1 LIGVID
7 ASVALSWFLQDEE
20 SPASDRLF
28 ALVADEG
35 AVVPSLWRLEIA
47 NALQVAVRRNR
58 IDRAYR
64 DGTIQRA
71 GRLPIE
77 VDPET
82 DTHAWTRTLHLSERH
97 NITVYDAAYLE
108 LALRRGVPL
117 ATRDQDLA
125 KAALDSGVTVLPA
138 H

>member
-1 LIGVID
+1 MIGVID
-7 ASVALSWFLQDEE
+7 ASVALSWFLQEE
-20 SPASDRLF
+20 HSPASDHLF
-28 ALVADEG
+28 AQVAEEG
-35 AVVPSLWRLEIA
+35 AIVPSLWRLEIA

-64 DGTIQRA
+64 DATIQRA

-108 LALRRGVPL
+108 LALRRGLPL

-125 KAALDSGVTVLPA
+125 KAAIASGVSVLPA
-138 H
+138 S

>member
-1 LIGVID
+1 MIGVID
-7 ASVALSWFLQDEE
+7 ASVALSWFLQDEQ
-20 SPASDRLF
+20 SPQSDRLF

-35 AVVPSLWRLEIA
+35 AIVPSLWRLEVA
-47 NALQVAVRRNR
+47 NALQVVVRRNR
-58 IDRAYR
+58 ISRAYR

-77 VDPET
+77 VDLET
-82 DTHAWTRTLHLSERH
+82 DAHAWTRTLHLSERH
-97 NITVYDAAYLE
+97 SITVYDAAYLE

-125 KAALDSGVTVLPA
+125 KAAVDTGVAVLPTN
-138 H
+138 

>member
-7 ASVALSWFLQDEE
+7 ASVALSWFLQDEH
-20 SPASDRLF
+20 SPASDQFF

-35 AVVPSLWRLEIA
+35 AIVPSLWRLEIA

-108 LALRRGVPL
+108 LALRRNVPL

-125 KAALDSGVTVLPA
+125 KAAVASGVTVLPA
-138 H
+138 S

>member
-1 LIGVID
+1 MIGVID
-7 ASVALSWFLQDEE
+7 ASVALSWFLQDEQ
-20 SPASDRLF
+20 SPQSDRLF
-28 ALVADEG
+28 TLVADEG
-35 AVVPSLWRLEIA
+35 AIVPSLWRLEVA

-58 IDRAYR
+58 ISRAYR

-77 VDPET
+77 VDLET
-82 DTHAWTRTLHLSERH
+82 DAHAWTRTLHLSERH
-97 NITVYDAAYLE
+97 SITVYDAAYLE

-125 KAALDSGVTVLPA
+125 KAAVESGASVLPTN
-138 H
+138 